1 MQRTSA
7 ERITCGAAV
16 AVAMIVGA
24 GLSSARAQAMPD
36 SQNGR
41 YVFSQTADGVV
52 RLDTRSGQVS
62 TCTKQGTG
70 WACYAVP
77 DERAALEAE
86 IGRLQAENGRLKNEL
101 LGRGQS
107 LPGATRGEPAGKP
120 SEGRRADGKAGE
132 PHGTEGKMPDVNKA
146 PDVKLPDDAEL
157 NRALAFME
165 KVWRRLIEM
174 VMRVQ
179 QDSAGSK
186 TVAPR
191 GE

>member
-1 MQRTSA
+1 MKWISA
-7 ERITCGAAV
+7 GRIACGGAV
-16 AVAMIVGA
+16 LAMVCVLGA
-24 GLSSARAQAMPD
+24 GLFPARAQVLPD

-41 YVFSQTADGVV
+41 YVFSQSADGVV

-107 LPGATRGEPAGKP
+107 LPGAARGESAGKP
-120 SEGRRADGKAGE
+120 ADGKSAGGKVAE
-132 PHGTEGKMPDVNKA
+132 PKGTEGKTPDL
-146 PDVKLPDDAEL
+146 KLPDDAEL

-174 VMRVQ
+174 VMRAQ
-179 QDSAGSK
+179 QDMAGSK
-186 TVAPR
+186 TLVPR
-191 GE
+191 HE

>member
-1 MQRTSA
+1 L
-7 ERITCGAAV
+7 AV
-16 AVAMIVGA
+16 AFILGA
-24 GLSSARAQAMPD
+24 GLSSARAQALPD

-41 YVFSQTADGVV
+41 YVFSQSTDGVV

-77 DERAALEAE
+77 DERVALEAE

-107 LPGATRGEPAGKP
+107 LPGAARGESTGKSSDGKP
-120 SEGRRADGKAGE
+120 ADGKAAE
-132 PHGTEGKMPDVNKA
+132 PKSTEGKMPDL
-146 PDVKLPDDAEL
+146 KLPDDAEL

-174 VMRVQ
+174 VMRAQ
-179 QDSAGSK
+179 QDMAGSK
-186 TVAPR
+186 TLAPHR
-191 GE
+191 E